1 MEKHSD
7 EAIRDRASA
16 LWVEAGSPE
25 GDDQRFWHEAERQ
38 LSSEGDLDTSE
49 DATDADSPPVQA
61 GLPNL

>member
-7 EAIRDRASA
+7 EAIRDRAYA

-38 LSSEGDLDTSE
+38 LSSEGDLDTSG

>member
-1 MEKHSD
+1 MEKHNED
-7 EAIRDRASA
+7 AIRDRAYA

-38 LSSEGDLDTSE
+38 LSRDGEVDSSKKTTDGDTPRL
-49 DATDADSPPVQA
+49 QA

>member
-7 EAIRDRASA
+7 EAIRDRAYA

-49 DATDADSPPVQA
+49 DVTDADTPPVQA